1 MYSNYIIII
10 KKLYLQKEFLSK
22 KRYIYSEENNQ
33 EYKKS
38 GTENFIS
45 SYWPIKNNN
54 KQIQCII
61 PALTLTRILDR
72 KISVITSTSNFQ
84 QRGIQSCQMTGRGRY
99 NNFSKIIIPRRMK
112 TNVQT
117 QTDERMCLN
126 CLQNCQ
132 F

>member
-1 MYSNYIIII
+1 
-10 KKLYLQKEFLSK
+10 LQKEFLSK
-22 KRYIYSEENNQ
+22 KRYSEENNQ

-45 SYWPIKNNN
+45 SHWPIKNNN

-61 PALTLTRILDR
+61 SALTLTRILDR
-72 KISVITSTSNFQ
+72 KISVKTSTSNFQ
-84 QRGIQSCQMTGRGRY
+84 QRGIQSCRMTGRARY
-99 NNFSKIIIPRRMK
+99 NFSTIILRRMK

-117 QTDERMCLN
+117 QTDERLN